1 MATNVQD
8 RIGAA
13 GGLLFVVLAAV
24 GGVAGGQPP
33 AAGAPPDRIAT
44 YLADHRDALEAGV
57 WLLGVGVVA
66 LSVWFGSLWRYLFRS
81 MDDSAWGV
89 VSLLG
94 LALTGSLALTS
105 SVTLAVAAAGE
116 DAGFAPPLY
125 RLGAMLLSAEGFG
138 LSAHILATNWTAVR
152 SGMAPSW
159 LATLGGVAAAGFLV
173 AAVLGAESIDVNDS
187 LGLASFVLWCAWIT
201 GVSVLLWSGR
211 MAAAS
216 GGHS

>member
-66 LSVWFGSLWRYLFRS
+66 LSVWFGSLWRYLFRPT
-81 MDDSAWGV
+81 DDSAWGV

-105 SVTLAVAAAGE
+105 SVTSAVAAGE
-116 DAGFAPPLY
+116 DAGLAPPLY

-138 LSAHILATNWTAVR
+138 LTAHLLATNWTAVR

-173 AAVLGAESIDVNDS
+173 AAVLGAEGIDVNDS

-216 GGHS
+216 AGHA